1 MVTHIALIPATNATC
16 STCQPRR
23 RGAVLSLHTLTTD
36 GETIEE
42 LEQQHNQAMLEREV
56 SKWLR
61 AKITQ
66 IELSGPNKP

>member
-1 MVTHIALIPATNATC
+1 MYSVL
-16 STCQPRR
+16 PRR
-23 RGAVLSLHTLTTD
+23 FLRVWKKIMALQSATFALKAKVD
-36 GETIEE
+36 P
-42 LEQQHNQAMLEREV
+42 EV